1 MKTKIKICGITN
13 AEDAAFAA
21 RAGADFVGLIFA
33 EKSSRRVSL
42 DEARA
47 IAETLGGK
55 VGVVGVFTESDSVF
69 IRRAVRECGL
79 CAAQLHGGQT
89 QDFAD
94 SLADCGARI
103 WKVLWP
109 KSAADVSEALAF
121 NADKILIDAKSGGA
135 VGGTGRLSDWA
146 SARKIAE
153 KRDIILAG
161 GIAPE
166 NAAAA
171 IKAVHPWAL
180 DVNSGVEADGNPR
193 KKDFLKI
200 EKLFEI
206 F

>member
-1 MKTKIKICGITN
+1 MRTKIKICGITN

-33 EKSSRRVSL
+33 EKSPRRVSL
-42 DEARA
+42 EEARS
-47 IAETLGGK
+47 IADTLGGK
-55 VGVVGVFTESDSVF
+55 VGVVGVFVESGVDF

-79 CAAQLHGGQT
+79 CAVQLHGGQP

-94 SLADCGARI
+94 SLADCGAEI

-109 KSAADVSEALAF
+109 KSNADVSEALAF
-121 NADKILIDAKSGGA
+121 KADKILVDTKSGGA
-135 VGGTGRLSDWA
+135 VGGTGSLSDWA

-153 KRDIILAG
+153 KRDVILAG
-161 GIAPE
+161 GISPE
-166 NAAAA
+166 NASAA
-171 IKAVHPWAL
+171 INAVHPWAL

-206 F
+206 L